1 MKPFYVYLLASR
13 TRTLY
18 VGVTSNLVKRL
29 AEHRTMRAGSF
40 TGRYQVTRL
49 VYIET
54 TPNAR
59 AAIAREKQIKGWSR
73 RKKIALIDAANPSW
87 EDLAEHWFGP
97 RHRDSSLRS
106 E

>member
-1 MKPFYVYLLASR
+1 MKVFYIYLLASR

-18 VGVTSNLVKRL
+18 VGVTSNLIKRL
-29 AEHRTMRAGSF
+29 ADHRSLRPGSF
-40 TGRYQVTRL
+40 TSRYRVTRL

-59 AAIAREKQIKGWSR
+59 AAIAREKQIKGLSR
-73 RKKIALIDAANPSW
+73 KKKIAMIEAANPTW
-87 EDLAEHWFGP
+87 EDLAEHWFGAG
-97 RHRDSSLRS
+97 HRDSSLRS